1 MKKEKISYYLGLDIG
16 TDSIGYAVTDPQYN
30 LLKFHGSDAWGS
42 HIFDAASLCDERRG
56 FRSARR
62 RLDRRQQRVK
72 LLQEIFADEVAK
84 VDPRFFIRLSE
95 SFLWREDA
103 GDRYVFFDDEEYTD
117 VQYMR
122 DYPTIHHLICELMEN
137 KHEHDVRLVYLACAW
152 LVTHRGHFLSQLSVD
167 KIDSLVNIESVYEK
181 FTNFF
186 TDNSYENP
194 WAQDAQAIGDA
205 LKKHIGVMNKHSQLA
220 EVMLQGQKP
229 SKDISENFP
238 YSEFCI
244 VRLLA
249 GGTCKLRDIYGKEE
263 YEDFGSVS
271 LEMDDDKLAEIMI
284 NIGEDYDLIAV
295 LRDLHDWSV
304 LADVLDGE
312 NGIVSISTAKVAIYE
327 QHKKDLA
334 TLKYFIRKYCPAQYK
349 TVFRDAREDNYVAYS
364 YHINQE
370 LEGKVKKKADIETF
384 SKFLRKI
391 TEKIAPE
398 EEDVADY
405 EDMCDRLSL
414 NQFLPKQRNTDNRV
428 IPHQLYEYEL
438 KKILGNAVTYLPFL
452 NQTEDGI
459 SNANKIIAIF
469 KFKIPYYV
477 GPLNNHSD
485 FAWIERKAGKIL
497 PWNYENMIDDDA
509 SEEAFIKK
517 MTNQCTYLPG
527 EPVLPKD
534 SLCYQKFMVFYGKL
548 VDCLEKCLICRHI
561 RRFAD

>member
-1 MKKEKISYYLGLDIG
+1 MEECQMKKEKISYYLGLDIG

-84 VDPRFFIRLSE
+84 IDPRFFIRLSE
-95 SFLWREDA
+95 SYLWREDA
-103 GDRYVFFDDEEYTD
+103 GNRYVFFDDEEYTD

-122 DYPTIHHLICELMEN
+122 DYPTIHHLICELMDD
-137 KHEHDVRLVYLACAW
+137 KKEHDVRLVYLACAW
-152 LVTHRGHFLSQLSVD
+152 LVAHRGHFLSQLSVD

-181 FTNFF
+181 FINFF
-186 TDNSYENP
+186 VENSYENP
-194 WAQDAQAIGDA
+194 WTQDAQAVGDV
-205 LKKHIGVMNKHSQLA
+205 LKKHIGVTNKHSQLV
-220 EVMLQGQKP
+220 EVMLQGRKP
-229 SKDISENFP
+229 SKEISESFP
-238 YSEFCI
+238 YSEYSI

-249 GGTCKLRDIYGKEE
+249 GGTCKLRDVYGKEE

-284 NIGEDYDLIAV
+284 NIGGDYDLIAV

-312 NGIVSISTAKVAIYE
+312 NGIVSISTAKVTTYE

-334 TLKYFIRKYCPAQYK
+334 TLKYFIRKYCPAQYN

-391 TEKIAPE
+391 TEKISPE
-398 EEDVADY
+398 EEDVAAY
-405 EDMCDRLSL
+405 EDILLC
-414 NQFLPKQRNTDNRV
+414 V
-428 IPHQLYEYEL
+428 VWIP
-438 KKILGNAVTYLPFL
+438 
-452 NQTEDGI
+452 
-459 SNANKIIAIF
+459 S
-469 KFKIPYYV
+469 
-477 GPLNNHSD
+477 
-485 FAWIERKAGKIL
+485 
-497 PWNYENMIDDDA
+497 
-509 SEEAFIKK
+509 
-517 MTNQCTYLPG
+517 
-527 EPVLPKD
+527 
-534 SLCYQKFMVFYGKL
+534 VF
-548 VDCLEKCLICRHI
+548 CWMR
-561 RRFAD
+561 